1 MGPRQTPP
9 RTPQHT
15 LTSQERKDIVAF
27 LNFTNVSNP
36 DASPSVE
43 KERCDTARSRGSA
56 RSKTDV
62 DKENNRKS
70 STSKRRMSSVFSD
83 FASTAKNIDLSAHTL
98 PSSSSK
104 ELRRERSAGLSEI
117 DLPGAMM
124 NGKESSPPQVFIPPS
139 KPANEGKK
147 GSVRDR
153 MREWERERERLREMQ
168 RLEERLREAEEERNE
183 LVRQESGRLEAEI
196 EEEQIQQAK
205 EASEREEAERQRR
218 EEEELVREVE
228 LAEQREREFRLGR
241 EAEHQSEG
249 QWMRASMCSNRLSV
263 VSPQL
268 TVQVSDDFSSSSCPS
283 TPGLDIGYLGPTAL
297 SPVME
302 VTEVSDSFEQR
313 FMDSYSRSPGNDSSM
328 SILKQSLNNA
338 LGMSS
343 IILAVGM

>member
-1 MGPRQTPP
+1 MVVGP
-9 RTPQHT
+9 
-15 LTSQERKDIVAF
+15 LECI
-27 LNFTNVSNP
+27 
-36 DASPSVE
+36 
-43 KERCDTARSRGSA
+43 
-56 RSKTDV
+56 
-62 DKENNRKS
+62 
-70 STSKRRMSSVFSD
+70 
-83 FASTAKNIDLSAHTL
+83 
-98 PSSSSK
+98 
-104 ELRRERSAGLSEI
+104 AGLFLLAETNSFEI
-117 DLPGAMM
+117 RTTDTFAFSGYTFQQPDEA
-124 NGKESSPPQVFIPPS
+124 PPLEVDD
-139 KPANEGKK
+139 E
-147 GSVRDR
+147 VR
-153 MREWERERERLREMQ
+153 
-168 RLEERLREAEEERNE
+168 
-183 LVRQESGRLEAEI
+183 
-196 EEEQIQQAK
+196 
-205 EASEREEAERQRR
+205 RR

-241 EAEHQSEG
+241 EMEHQSEG

-343 IILAVGM
+343 IILAVGT